1 MVMSKKVL
9 LFLVVAMLS
18 AIMVFSTGLAFAE
31 QVEIRAA
38 WWGDTGRHELYNK
51 IIDIFESKNPD
62 IKVIREPTSWLDYWD
77 KLTVQS
83 AGGRAPDFIGMH
95 LQFAADYVRR
105 GILEPLEPFVGE
117 GVIDISKHSEAAIST
132 GTMDGVLYMIP
143 MGLTTQTMVVNNSI
157 LEELGVEP
165 PNFDWTWDDVKT
177 IGLKVRG
184 AFDEKGDKNKWFIAD
199 SSGAY
204 QIFRYW
210 VRQRGQED
218 LYTADGNIAYTAEDA
233 ATWFTMWN
241 DLRENNIVPDAATTT
256 EYARATLEDNLFAR
270 QRIIITGIPV
280 NQYKLYLNA
289 VPGANLLL
297 VRNPSLVDGLPGEF
311 VEGAHFAVSA
321 HSTPEKKLAAA
332 KLIDFWV
339 NDPDSIEL
347 YRLDQGVP
355 SNREMAEFLMT
366 IVDEADQKI
375 IEYVNKTSEIARP
388 INFPPA
394 GASEVNSLFEQIAE
408 KVRFGQLTPED
419 GGEQLVSQ
427 AQDILNKHK

>member
-1 MVMSKKVL
+1 
-9 LFLVVAMLS
+9 
-18 AIMVFSTGLAFAE
+18 
-31 QVEIRAA
+31 
-38 WWGDTGRHELYNK
+38 
-51 IIDIFESKNPD
+51 
-62 IKVIREPTSWLDYWD
+62 
-77 KLTVQS
+77 
-83 AGGRAPDFIGMH
+83 
-95 LQFAADYVRR
+95 
-105 GILEPLEPFVGE
+105 
-117 GVIDISKHSEAAIST
+117 
-132 GTMDGVLYMIP
+132 
-143 MGLTTQTMVVNNSI
+143 
-157 LEELGVEP
+157 
-165 PNFDWTWDDVKT
+165 
-177 IGLKVRG
+177 
-184 AFDEKGDKNKWFIAD
+184 
-199 SSGAY
+199 
-204 QIFRYW
+204 
-210 VRQRGQED
+210 
-218 LYTADGNIAYTAEDA
+218 
-233 ATWFTMWN
+233 MWN

-256 EYARATLEDNLFAR
+256 EHARATLEDNLFAR
-270 QRIIITGIPV
+270 QRIIVTGIPV

-289 VPGANLLL
+289 VQGADLLL
-297 VRNPSLVDGLPGEF
+297 VRNPSLADGLPGEF

-355 SNREMAEFLMT
+355 SNREMAEFLMA

-408 KVRFGQLTPED
+408 KVRFGQLTPEE